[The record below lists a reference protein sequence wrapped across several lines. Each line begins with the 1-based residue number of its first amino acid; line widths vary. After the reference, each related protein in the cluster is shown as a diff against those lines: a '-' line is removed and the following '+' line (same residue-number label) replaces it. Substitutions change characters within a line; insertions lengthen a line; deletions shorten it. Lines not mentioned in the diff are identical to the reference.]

1 MGKYFKEEETS
12 NRIKRFK
19 TSDVREKNLKFAQM
33 SKVITVLDKFQEITK
48 VLFKTWI
55 RTSKLIKV
63 KPEILSKLQ
72 TELNTIVQA
81 QRGLAIQKSKIISD
95 LEELIKVA
103 ETRKKVLQV
112 EIPGSPF
119 GEARNNKISEI
130 AKIDKYL
137 DTKNKELKPLKKEYS
152 EIEKAAKAEIDAKIE
167 EFNQNNGLVTQLSWN
182 GDLATPK
189 MDFLLPTG
197 LSRRGLGVA
206 ISRVGTGKTKVTD
219 PGSVFNSFRKNA
231 AAKLEFFQ
239 VKKLEEQLNSIGFYK
254 KEFSFVIQNGEN
266 WEAVNMTLHKFLE
279 NLASGTFKSGKIA
292 IKDDK
297 ERQKLQTAFN
307 DFLQKLDEAESG
319 WMLHPF
325 FRTAA
330 ATMAAISTVAGLN
343 ILGVRIPVL
352 PLIATIPQTIQ
363 RHRDL
368 SDPNKMKKDKAE
380 SEKALGVEYRKQKA
394 IKEIEQRLKDPSL
407 SPTVREAYEYQLD
420 RLRGGR

>member
-1 MGKYFKEEETS
+1 
-12 NRIKRFK
+12 
-19 TSDVREKNLKFAQM
+19 M

-72 TELNTIVQA
+72 SEFDTIVIA
-81 QRGLAIQKSKIISD
+81 QRSLAIQKSKKISE
-95 LEELIKVA
+95 LEESIKVADTRHKELIKDLDILTPA
-103 ETRKKVLQV
+103 QRNSALDELDKIKKRSG
-112 EIPGSPF
+112 EIY
-119 GEARNNKISEI
+119 R
-130 AKIDKYL
+130 
-137 DTKNKELKPLKKEYS
+137 ELEPLKKEYS

-206 ISRVGTGKTKVTD
+206 ISRVGTGKTKVTS
-219 PGSVFNSFRKNA
+219 PESVFNSFRKNA

-266 WEAVNMTLHKFLE
+266 WEAENMTLHKFLE

-330 ATMAAISTVAGLN
+330 ATMAVISTVSGLKL
-343 ILGVRIPVL
+343 LGVPIPVL
-352 PLIATIPQTIQ
+352 PLIATLPQTIQ
-363 RHRDL
+363 RYRDL
-368 SDPNKMKKDKAE
+368 NDETKMRKDKAQ
-380 SEKALGVEYRKQKA
+380 SEQALGVESRKQKA

-407 SPTVREAYEYQLD
+407 SPLVREAYEYQLD
-420 RLRGGR
+420 KLRGGR